1 MNLYFMQPLQK
12 AAFLLKNLILLNINI
27 KGGIKMKKIKAI
39 ITGAAIIFTACGGAK
54 ETPKT
59 DTIKIGGIAPLT
71 GSLAIYG
78 VTTTNGAELA
88 VKEINEKGGINGK
101 MIDYIV
107 LDTKGDSTEAVM
119 AYNKLVDEGIA
130 GLIGEITSKPT
141 LAVAEIAAQDNM
153 PMITPTGTQVDITE
167 AGPNVFRVC
176 FTNPY
181 QGKVLATLAKESFGA
196 KTAAIVVNNSSDYSD
211 GIAKAFIEQA
221 EKEGIKIVAKEGYS
235 DGDKDFRAQLTK
247 IAAADPDVLLVPE
260 YYEQASLIATQAREV
275 GVRAI
280 FVGSDGWDGIAK
292 TLDETSY
299 GAIENSYFTNHFSM
313 QDQAPKIQNF
323 LKTYRETYKE
333 EPSAF
338 SALGYDA
345 IYMMKEAVEKAGTT
359 EKQAVVDAL
368 KNLEYDGITGYLTF
382 DEHNNPVKA
391 VTILK
396 ITNGKYVFDSKIK

>member
-1 MNLYFMQPLQK
+1 M
-12 AAFLLKNLILLNINI
+12 
-27 KGGIKMKKIKAI
+27 KGMKAI
-39 ITGAAIIFTACGGAK
+39 IVGAAMIFTACGGAK
-54 ETPKT
+54 ESVEPETV
-59 DTIKIGGIAPLT
+59 KIGGMAPLT

-78 VTTTNGAELA
+78 VTTTNGANLA
-88 VKEINEKGGINGK
+88 VKEINENGGINGK
-101 MIDYIV
+101 KIDYIV

-119 AYNKLVDEGIA
+119 AYNKLVDG
-130 GLIGEITSKPT
+130 GVVGVIGEITSKPS

-167 AGPNVFRVC
+167 AGPNIFRVC

-181 QGKVLATLAKESFGA
+181 QGTVLANLAKDSFGA
-196 KTAAIVVNNSSDYSD
+196 KTAAIMINNSSDYSD
-211 GIAKAFIEQA
+211 GIAKAFTEQA
-221 EKEGIKIVAKEGYS
+221 EKNGMAIVAKEGYA
-235 DGDKDFRAQLTK
+235 DGDKDFRVQLTK
-247 IAAADPDVLLVPE
+247 IAAANPDVLLIPE

-275 GVRAI
+275 GVKAI

-292 TLDETSY
+292 TLDESSY

-313 QDQAPKIQNF
+313 QDQAPKIQGF
-323 LKTYRETYKE
+323 LKAYRETYNE

-345 IYMMKEAVEKAGTT
+345 VYMMKNAIESAGST
-359 EKQAVVDAL
+359 EKQAIVDAL
-368 KNLEYDGITGYLTF
+368 KGIEYDGITGYLTF

-396 ITNGKYVFDSKIK
+396 IVNGEYVFDSKIK